1 MRGFEAVHAQR
12 VGELTAMVEV
22 MLDHV
27 PDDPPAGVRRA
38 SASCMT
44 CQVDS
49 NPLTS
54 SLAVRGGLSGAS
66 Q

>member
-27 PDDPPAGVRRA
+27 PDDPPAGEGVR
-38 SASCMT
+38 
-44 CQVDS
+44 
-49 NPLTS
+49 
-54 SLAVRGGLSGAS
+54 LAKMIRLDVLL
-66 Q
+66 